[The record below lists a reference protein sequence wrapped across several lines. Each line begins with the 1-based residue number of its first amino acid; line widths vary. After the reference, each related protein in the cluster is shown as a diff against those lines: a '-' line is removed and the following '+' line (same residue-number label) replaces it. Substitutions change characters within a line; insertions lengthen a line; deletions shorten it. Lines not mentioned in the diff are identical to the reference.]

1 MPDTDEGKNM
11 RAIFVISGFRD
22 AGKTHTAW
30 LVYNLLKDMGEEKKF
45 PYDNIHRWTYDE
57 VLTKINEFLQDFAAV
72 IEVKGRKIAV
82 LSQADKLSVF
92 KDEIQWAIRDVKVD
106 YVVCC
111 ARKRNRENSVHWE
124 LRTKYG
130 LYISN
135 WIEKTYYQPS
145 DKEKRIENAKKIS
158 EEVFQAVIRKLRNE
172 VTISLPIDN
181 TDMATA
187 SSLCHGLSA
196 IPGCE
201 ANMDNKTL
209 TFDVTDEKLR
219 DRIFAVMK
227 KCPPVYFSDK
237 YQEFERQINDFL
249 K

>member
-30 LVYNLLKDMGEEKKF
+30 LVYNLLKDIGEEKKF
-45 PYDNIHRWTYDE
+45 PCGDMHRWTYDE
-57 VLTKINEFLQDFAAV
+57 VLAKINEFLPDFTAA
-72 IEVKGRKIAV
+72 IEVQGRKIAI

-92 KDEIQWAIRDVKVD
+92 KEEIQWAINEAKVD

-111 ARKRNRENSVHWE
+111 SRKRNRKNSVRWE

-145 DKEKRIENAKKIS
+145 DKEKRIEDAKKIS
-158 EEVFQAVIRKLRNE
+158 AKVSRLVLQKMDNE
-172 VTISLPIDN
+172 VTISLPVAN
-181 TDMATA
+181 NDMATMNA
-187 SSLCHGLSA
+187 LCRELSD
-196 IPGCE
+196 IPGCK
-201 ANMDNKTL
+201 ANMEDKTL
-209 TFDVTDEKLR
+209 TFDVTDAKLR
-219 DRIFAVMK
+219 DRIFAIMQ
-227 KCPPVYFSDK
+227 KCPPVCYSDK
-237 YQEFERQINDFL
+237 YKEFEQKINDFL